1 MLGTPKASTLC
12 PFPPP
17 TLPRQWAAALWPPRA
32 PIAAVAMEWKSFTGD
47 LWANKFIRT
56 SRPSDPLA
64 LWDPNEQTV
73 EPAKPE
79 EPRWGD
85 HERQSKIPFKI
96 LRGHNHVVSSCHFCF
111 EDTRILSGSYDKTVK
126 IWVRG
131 PRDTIFTV
139 SNKAHDF
146 IFVFRVVTS
155 SYDKTIKAWD
165 MERGQVLWSFNHE
178 SIILSCKISY
188 DGRYVVCG
196 LDVENAI
203 CVIDANNGKVIT
215 FVRAH
220 HSRPVTSCCFNP
232 DNLRVAS
239 GSSDRSVKIWDVS
252 AQATLL
258 TIHEAHS
265 NVIAD
270 CCFTFSGHFLC
281 TAAWDKTLKIWDV
294 NAGGFRSEGACVT
307 LMEGHE
313 GSVSSCLFTR
323 DASLI
328 VSGAYDKM
336 VTVWDVAG
344 GYRKCTLKGHED
356 WVMDVA
362 ISNNRK
368 WVISASKDTT
378 IRLWNIEKADQ
389 IPLLMEYKRLHGLQV
404 IQGKGSRFLSCD
416 SWYQLVSTS
425 DMPRLPSDM
434 PSAIS
439 RARAK
444 SRLYNMLN
452 SCF

>member
-1 MLGTPKASTLC
+1 MSWNGYPGDLWTRPPCQTPKA
-12 PFPPP
+12 
-17 TLPRQWAAALWPPRA
+17 
-32 PIAAVAMEWKSFTGD
+32 
-47 LWANKFIRT
+47 
-56 SRPSDPLA
+56 SDPLA
-64 LWDPNEQTV
+64 LV
-73 EPAKPE
+73 ESEEPLAEPPRPAESPRPA

-85 HERQSKIPFKI
+85 HEPISQIPFKI
-96 LRGHNHVVSSCHFCF
+96 LRGHNHAVSSCHFCL

-126 IWVRG
+126 IWDAATGVN
-131 PRDTIFTV
+131 I
-139 SNKAHDF
+139 HDF
-146 IFVFRVVTS
+146 EDSHTAPISECSLTADSKRVITS
-155 SYDKTIKAWD
+155 SFDKTIKAWD

-178 SIILSCKISY
+178 SIILSCKISF
-188 DGRYVVCG
+188 DGKYVVCG

-203 CVIDANNGKVIT
+203 CVIDANNGKIIT
-215 FVRAH
+215 YVKDH
-220 HSRPVTSCCFNP
+220 HDSPITTCCFNP

-239 GSSDRSVKIWDVS
+239 GSSDRNVKIWDIS

-265 NVIAD
+265 NVIGD

-281 TAAWDKTLKIWDV
+281 TASWDKTLKIWDV
-294 NAGGFRSEGACVT
+294 YAGGFRSEGACVT

-344 GYRKCTLKGHED
+344 GYRKCTLKGHQD

-378 IRLWNIEKADQ
+378 IRLWNIEMVDQ
-389 IPLLMEYKRLHGLQV
+389 IPMLIEYRRLHGLQIV
-404 IQGKGSRFLSCD
+404 ECEKCERPFSLLQIDEEFEMVSKCVFCRLASPSR
-416 SWYQLVSTS
+416 YT
-425 DMPRLPSDM
+425 LPIPPNVDEDEKDILEKLKM
-434 PSAIS
+434 
-439 RARAK
+439 
-444 SRLYNMLN
+444 
-452 SCF
+452 